1 MSFSITLMRNMSE
14 NNKLEKTLETIGSAT
29 GVLKNETSILNP
41 TITIEYDLDLLK
53 TVNYFYIQTL
63 GRYYFLSDI
72 RSLRNGLVEISGR
85 VDVLTTYK
93 DAILGNKAIISKQE
107 KSYNCYINDGSL
119 KAYQNPF
126 LVTNYFPSGFSGH
139 GFILA
144 VAGSQ

>member
-1 MSFSITLMRNMSE
+1 MSFDIQIIRNLSE
-14 NNKLEKTLETIGSAT
+14 QNRLEKNLETLAT
-29 GVLKNETSILNP
+29 VNGTLRDTTSILAP
-41 TITIEYDLDLLK
+41 KIMISGSLSALSSA
-53 TVNYFYIQTL
+53 NYFYIPSL
-63 GRYYFLSDI
+63 NRYYFLTDLQSV
-72 RSLRNGLVEISGR
+72 RNGLIEISGR

-93 DAILGNKAIISKQE
+93 DAILGNKAIIRKQE
-107 KSYNCYINDGSL
+107 NSYNCYINDGSL